1 MLLNIKCVFWF
12 SPRILSET
20 FPFWHEL
27 SAMLSY
33 MYTRLHVNCLLFLSN
48 FNGTWIFST
57 HSVQTHNYQISWKS
71 FKWEPSRTVGTDTT
85 KLEVGFAI
93 LRTRIK
99 TRVLAT
105 KPFHNNYSTNRG
117 RHSNTKFITGPYELI
132 FTFLNFGRR
141 AVCRSVTLHLDISYG
156 ALHITGLTNKQAKR
170 ILG

>member
-1 MLLNIKCVFWF
+1 MELGY
-12 SPRILSET
+12 SQHILYKHT
-20 FPFWHEL
+20 
-27 SAMLSY
+27 
-33 MYTRLHVNCLLFLSN
+33 
-48 FNGTWIFST
+48 
-57 HSVQTHNYQISWKS
+57 
-71 FKWEPSRTVGTDTT
+71 TT
-85 KLEVGFAI
+85 KFHENPSSESRVVPWGQTRPSLKSLFAI